1 MSSEDAKERS
11 ISGIKYFVVS
21 KDGVLMSLS
30 QGHKFYFRGKLI
42 FKSIKGTWTVCGAKL
57 GPDNPHVN
65 IYCPAGYSYL
75 SLESLNEEHDSFSST
90 DSISKEEKRIIK
102 KFDLGDN
109 SDILEF
115 LSTSSHL
122 AFLQCLPDAPW
133 NLFLSTH
140 MKFANQKLPLFEKNK
155 GSQASTPF
163 ESALSIRN
171 INPNSTRL
179 FETLPE
185 WDIALR
191 SISISRENGIQ
202 TPKLLVVGGKGVGKS
217 SFTKYQ
223 LNSLLDKSPVYFI
236 DLDPGQAEFTPPGFI
251 SVHLIKSPVIGPN
264 FTHIYNQAKISYYI
278 GDVNM
283 CNCGARFLNCAIQLL
298 DELKADKEGGS
309 YPWIINT
316 MGFNKGLGIV
326 FMVDII
332 RLFEPTTIVN
342 IQSRFPK
349 KNFELDFSPSNIS
362 SIRQN
367 CWVTKPG
374 VPLKYNVLT
383 FKAVPESPNVKEMH
397 SQDNWGIPEPKKL
410 RAIVLLSYFGAS
422 LFSQKDFF
430 DRKIHSLHE
439 LTPVKVPWSEVC
451 VQLLH
456 VPSSESKHAVD
467 IMNVSLVSLGCI
479 PDLDVSTPHASKELF
494 RMIPKTTI
502 VKSLGFGIIRSVD
515 KVRKCFYLLTSLRG
529 PDLNSVNCLSC
540 GAILLPEGCLTNPSN
555 TEIKGTSSPYVQN
568 HRQSQPSP
576 LDQPWRR
583 HFKPKLEN

>member
-1 MSSEDAKERS
+1 MLIPGLFCYHFIASYASKYEDAKERS
-11 ISGIKYFVVS
+11 ISGFKYFVVS

-115 LSTSSHL
+115 LSTSSH
-122 AFLQCLPDAPW
+122 
-133 NLFLSTH
+133 
-140 MKFANQKLPLFEKNK
+140 KNK

-326 FMVDII
+326 FM
-332 RLFEPTTIVN
+332 
-342 IQSRFPK
+342 